1 MTLVNYGL
9 IGLPWEPCELRERRG
24 KGVFRAAY
32 PYPLSRSVPPPY
44 SHRTFGYRLTNP
56 QPHGITHWIAYIACF
71 YYNVYYNLLYVYYK
85 CHHVTRPLSFITEIV
100 VKIWM
105 EYWLFFTSVWPVSNV
120 WMNPG
125 GWLHKNRTPYSLTK
139 MCEMVVFHRWLIWK
153 PWIRST

>member
-1 MTLVNYGL
+1 MHIIIIT
-9 IGLPWEPCELRERRG
+9 
-24 KGVFRAAY
+24 
-32 PYPLSRSVPPPY
+32 Y

-125 GWLHKNRTPYSLTK
+125 GWLHKNRTPYSLAK
-139 MCEMVVFHRWLIWK
+139 MCEMVVFHRWVMYYWGCQNLK
-153 PWIRST
+153 NLKRLHKKSPPHPGNDLLHSTQVNERSLTKAS